1 VNKPRLLVNVD
12 STGRRKRWR
21 PLSISLV
28 TTLSRI
34 GVPATIKS
42 GQAGGA
48 GSSRQIATSVSNLTL
63 NQNL

>member
-1 VNKPRLLVNVD
+1 MAPLVD
-12 STGRRKRWR
+12 
-21 PLSISLV
+21 L
-28 TTLSRI
+28 I
-34 GVPATIKS
+34 GHHAESHRVPATIKS